1 MRRAACYRLA
11 AGAGGSLDRGMDHHV
26 YFWLK
31 DEHKNAADRATF
43 EKGLDSLFEIGLVKG
58 GRWSTPAP
66 VMPRPVIDQS
76 WDYALTMQFADIETH
91 DAYQVDPDHN
101 RFIESCKPLW
111 ERVLVMDL
119 A

>member
-1 MRRAACYRLA
+1 ME
-11 AGAGGSLDRGMDHHV
+11 HHV

-31 DEHKNAADRATF
+31 DEHKNAEDRAAF
-43 EKGLDSLFEIGLVKG
+43 EGGLAGLFEIPLCAG
-58 GRWSTPAP
+58 GRWAVPAP

-76 WDYALTMQFADIETH
+76 WDYAITMQFASVEDH
-91 DAYQVDPDHN
+91 DAYQVDADHN
-101 RFIESCKPLW
+101 VFIERFKPFW

>member
-1 MRRAACYRLA
+1 
-11 AGAGGSLDRGMDHHV
+11 MDHHV

-31 DEHKNAADRATF
+31 DEHNNPDDRARF
-43 EKGLDSLFEIGLVKG
+43 EEGLSSLFRIALVKG

-66 VMPRPVIDQS
+66 VMQRPVIDQS
-76 WDYALTMQFADIETH
+76 WDYALTMQFDSIKDH
-91 DAYQVDPDHN
+91 DAYQDDPDHHE
-101 RFIESCKPLW
+101 FIETCKPFW